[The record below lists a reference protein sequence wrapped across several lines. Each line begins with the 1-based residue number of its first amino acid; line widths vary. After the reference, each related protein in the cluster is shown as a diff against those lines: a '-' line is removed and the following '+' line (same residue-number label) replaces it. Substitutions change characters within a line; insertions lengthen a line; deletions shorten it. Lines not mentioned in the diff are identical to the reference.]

1 MPVLCVPKPLGLA
14 PVKAVTPCPPSVGS
28 CVLFP
33 PFDSSRTG
41 IMFYS
46 SQKPQHSEQE
56 LRVGSAVSLFAG
68 QMNKQAC
75 EPEELT
81 PELRPENRAD
91 L

>member
-1 MPVLCVPKPLGLA
+1 
-14 PVKAVTPCPPSVGS
+14 
-28 CVLFP
+28 
-33 PFDSSRTG
+33 
-41 IMFYS
+41 MFYS